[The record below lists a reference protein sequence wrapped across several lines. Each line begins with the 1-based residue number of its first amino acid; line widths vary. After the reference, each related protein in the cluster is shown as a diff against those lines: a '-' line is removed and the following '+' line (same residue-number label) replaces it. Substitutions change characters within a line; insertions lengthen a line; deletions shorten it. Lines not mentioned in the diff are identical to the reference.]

1 MFLAKLYATQFW
13 WGIPLDSDYRM
24 SGNFGKLLSL
34 APMLPQNI
42 LTNSPLTQ
50 NIVCENHTR

>member
-1 MFLAKLYATQFW
+1 MFLAKLYASQLW

-24 SGNFGKLLSL
+24 PGNFGKLLSL